1 MSKASD
7 RLSAFAIAPPGLEG
21 LVVDELADLGIRAAP
36 EQGGAAWDAT
46 IEEVWRANLHL
57 RIASRVL
64 VRVARFRARS
74 FIELERH
81 ARRIEW
87 ARYLASGTSAS
98 LRVTSRKSKLYHEG
112 AISER
117 FTRWITEATGSAAVG
132 VAAVDEADDEV
143 TDGGSQ
149 LFVIRFLRDECIV
162 SVDSSGEL
170 LHRRGYRQAVA
181 RAPMRE
187 NLAAALLR
195 AAGWTGDVPLLD
207 PLCGSGTIPIEA
219 ALIARRIPPGLARA
233 DRNPRSFAFERWP
246 GFDGSGWKRIVEEAR
261 AEILPASP
269 VGVAGSDRDVG
280 AIDAARAN
288 ADRAG
293 VSGDVV
299 FEVRALSAAEPL
311 ADQAACA
318 GLVAVNPPYGVR
330 IGEVRPL
337 RNLYAALGHLMTGRL
352 PGWRLA
358 MISANEELERQVGR
372 ELREAFVTSNGGI
385 RIRSLM
391 G

>member
-1 MSKASD
+1 
-7 RLSAFAIAPPGLEG
+7 

-117 FTRWITEATGSAAVG
+117 FTRWITEATGSAAVRL
-132 VAAVDEADDEV
+132 AAVDEADDEV

-149 LFVIRFLRDECIV
+149 LFVVRVLRDECIV

-195 AAGWTGDVPLLD
+195 AADWAGDVPLLD
-207 PLCGSGTIPIEA
+207 PLCGSGTIPVEA

-233 DRNPRSFAFERWP
+233 DRQPRSFAFERWP
-246 GFDGSGWKRIVEEAR
+246 GFDGSAWKRIVEEAR
-261 AEILPASP
+261 AAILPASP
-269 VGVAGSDRDVG
+269 VGIAGSDRDTG

-293 VSGDVV
+293 VPGDVV
-299 FEVRALSAAEPL
+299 FEVRALSAAEPP
-311 ADQAACA
+311 ADQAGRA

-330 IGEVRPL
+330 IGEARPL
-337 RNLYAALGHLMTGRL
+337 RNLYAALGRLMTERL

-358 MISANEELERQVGR
+358 MVSANEELERQVGR

-385 RIRSLM
+385 RLRSWI